1 VGVGQWAEGLSVSL
15 ERPWEGLA
23 AGYTGHRHTWP
34 NADPEREGSPPPPGL
49 FHQQASVLM

>member
-1 VGVGQWAEGLSVSL
+1 MGVGQWAEGLSVSL